1 METNK
6 DKVSPATEAREP
18 FVVTVGR
25 QFGSGGRELG
35 KALADELG
43 IAYYD
48 KELLVES
55 AKLAGVNPD
64 FFHKKDERFPTF
76 LQGLFSFSMGITPI
90 CYYTGASSI
99 SDDGLYKSISDF
111 LLQQAAKESF
121 VVVGRTSDYILR
133 DHPRCVNI
141 FLHAPME
148 DCVKRIMKRNDA
160 LDAAKAE
167 SIARKTNK
175 WRADYYN
182 FFTDKSWGHAKS
194 YDLTIDTSRMPMEAN
209 VEMVK
214 NYLRLRGYIE

>member
-6 DKVSPATEAREP
+6 NKVSLTTEAREP

>member
-1 METNK
+1 MKSESNQPQG
-6 DKVSPATEAREP
+6 VELQP

-25 QFGSGGRELG
+25 EFGSGGRELG
-35 KALADELG
+35 KALAEELG

-55 AKLAGVNPD
+55 AKLAGVNPE

-76 LQGLFSFSMGITPI
+76 LQGLFSFSMGVTPM

-111 LLQQAAKESF
+111 LLKKAAEESF

-141 FLHAPME
+141 FLHAPLE
-148 DCVKRIMKRNDA
+148 ECVKRIVARNDA
-160 LDAAKAE
+160 LDPAKAE

-182 FFTDKSWGHAKS
+182 FFTDKDWGHAKS
-194 YDLTIDTSRMPMEAN
+194 YDLTIDTSRMPMKDN

-214 NYLRLRGYIE
+214 NYLRLRGFID